1 MNSVEPRV
9 SELEEK
15 LAKAL
20 ERIEAQGR
28 EIDVLKR
35 SASWFY
41 QFSST
46 ALPVVLAIFIAA
58 FAQSGR
64 FDDMN
69 QRFAAVD
76 GRLSSLEQRVG
87 GIEQDVKSL
96 LVAQTEMRRDF
107 AAVRQDLEAV
117 KHTQEEIG
125 KDVKT
130 LLARLPENQKKER

>member
-1 MNSVEPRV
+1 MNFVEPRI

-15 LAKAL
+15 LAKAM
-20 ERIEAQGR
+20 ERIEEQGR
-28 EIDVLKR
+28 EIDDLKR

-69 QRFAAVD
+69 QRFVAVD
-76 GRLSSLEQRVG
+76 GRISSLEQRVG
-87 GIEQDVKSL
+87 VIEQDVKSV
-96 LVAQTEMRRDF
+96 LVAQTEMRRDV
-107 AAVRQDLEAV
+107 AAVRHDLGAV
-117 KHTQEEIG
+117 KQTQEEMV

-130 LLARLPENQKKER
+130 LLARLPENQAKER